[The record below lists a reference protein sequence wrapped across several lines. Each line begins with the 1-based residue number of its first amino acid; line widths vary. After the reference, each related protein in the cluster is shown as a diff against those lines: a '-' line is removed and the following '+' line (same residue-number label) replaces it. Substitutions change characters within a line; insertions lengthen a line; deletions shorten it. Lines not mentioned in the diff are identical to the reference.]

1 MGRRGDEAGKV
12 EGKPH
17 GAGFGF
23 YLRQVRKKPL
33 DSYKQRSAM
42 ILLKKLKDH
51 SGCYLGLDCRV
62 QNTIK
67 VK

>member
-33 DSYKQRSAM
+33 DSYEQRSAM
-42 ILLKKLKDH
+42 IL
-51 SGCYLGLDCRV
+51 
-62 QNTIK
+62 
-67 VK
+67 